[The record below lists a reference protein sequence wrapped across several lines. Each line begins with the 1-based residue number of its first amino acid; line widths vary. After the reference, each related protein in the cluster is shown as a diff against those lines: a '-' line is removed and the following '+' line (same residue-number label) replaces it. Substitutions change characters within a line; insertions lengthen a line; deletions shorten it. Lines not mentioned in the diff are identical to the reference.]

1 MSIISSTKSSA
12 RSNIQPKAQ
21 MNGDRNGRGDVLS
34 LDLKFGKERA
44 REMGIA
50 AHVPY
55 LRHVDPQTLV
65 TKSGSLVQVIKLG
78 GLPFQTMDQAEIN
91 ARFFN
96 RNTMIKALGSSRFA
110 LYSTIIRRRIEPAIE
125 GDFDNPFVAEL
136 SDRYMASLKSKSMY
150 INELYVSVIRRP
162 MTGKIGLVDKVFD
175 AFRKVGSGEENRN
188 DAIKDLT
195 RFVSGV
201 VGDLA
206 SYDAEILTCVTRAG
220 GVYSEPIEFIAK
232 ILSGGEEIDMPLPR
246 MPIAE
251 AVGTRRLFFGRSA
264 LQIQGLEIQNGAIQD
279 LVIGTARLGAML
291 SMKEYPPY
299 ATPGMLDGLLRL
311 PYEFIATQSFA
322 IEDRETVREAMEK
335 IARQVAGSDE
345 AGTSVEDDVEAGRDK
360 AASGEVIFGKHHF
373 SLCAFA
379 GDIPALNKAIT
390 DISSELSRMSIVT
403 VREDLN
409 MEAAFWAQLPGN
421 FAYIARSSLI
431 SSQNYAGL
439 FSAHNFPSG
448 KTKKLHWKT
457 PIALMETTS
466 QTAYFFNFHRDDV
479 GNFTVMGPTGS
490 GKTVALSFLMANALR
505 VKPRPRCVFFDK
517 DNGGEIF
524 VTALG
529 GRYETMEP
537 GVPTGFAPLQLTDTP
552 HNRAFA
558 KTLVAYMLKSPASDL
573 TAEESEVIANAVD
586 DVFAKVPRGERILE
600 CLDEGLRGRLKGGA
614 GDLTTR
620 LREWTDPDNKGWLFN
635 NPVDE
640 LNFEQSIIG
649 FDMTQIL
656 SDPRTRTAALLY
668 VFHRIQEVLNGDPAL
683 IFLDEGWKLL
693 DDPVFTAYIKD
704 MLKTI
709 RKQNGIMGFGTQS
722 AADVVHSSIANTL
735 IEQTQTNIFFPNA
748 KADVSSYREY
758 FGLTAKEFRYVKEA
772 DKNSRTF
779 LIKHASDSIVAR
791 LDLSAMPDIVKVLSG
806 RTETVREARI
816 LRERYGNDPA
826 NWLPYFCGW
835 KSENKDN
842 GNSDAE

>member
-1 MSIISSTKSSA
+1 
-12 RSNIQPKAQ
+12 
-21 MNGDRNGRGDVLS
+21 MNAPVNALS
-34 LDLKFGKERA
+34 RDLKFGKERQ

-55 LRHVDPQTLV
+55 LRHVDPETLA
-65 TKSGSLVQVIKLG
+65 TKSGSLIQVIKLG
-78 GLPFQTMDQAEIN
+78 GLPFQTMDQAEVN

-110 LYSTIIRRRIEPAIE
+110 LYSTIIRRRIEPQID

-136 SDRYMASLKSKSMY
+136 SDRYMESLRAKSMY
-150 INELYVSVIRRP
+150 VNELYVSVIRRP
-162 MTGKIGLVDKVFD
+162 MTGKIGLVDKMFD
-175 AFRKVGSGEENRN
+175 AFRKVNSGEESR
-188 DAIKDLT
+188 AEAVKDLS

-206 SYDAEILTCVTRAG
+206 SYGAEVLTCVDRQG
-220 GVYSEPIEFIAK
+220 GKYSEVIEFVAK
-232 ILSGGEEIDMPLPR
+232 ILSGGEEIEMPLPR
-246 MPIAE
+246 MAISE
-251 AVGTRRLFFGRSA
+251 AIGVRRPFFGRSA
-264 LQIQGLEIQNGAIQD
+264 LEIQGLA
-279 LVIGTARLGAML
+279 IGTARLGAML

-322 IEDRETVREAMEK
+322 IEDRESVREAIEK

-379 GDIPALNKAIT
+379 DNLLSLNKAIT

-421 FAYIARSSLI
+421 FSYIARSSLI
-431 SSQNYAGL
+431 SSLNYAGL

-448 KTKKLHWKT
+448 KTKKLHWGT

-466 QTAYFFNFHRDDV
+466 QTAYYFNFHVDDV
-479 GNFTVMGPTGS
+479 GNFTVMGPTGT
-490 GKTVALSFLMANALR
+490 GKTVVLSFLMANALR
-505 VKPRPRCVFFDK
+505 VSPRPRCVFFDK

-529 GRYETMEP
+529 GRYETMSP
-537 GVPTGFAPLQLTDTP
+537 GTPTGFAPLQLEDIP

-558 KTLVAYMLKSPASDL
+558 KTLVAYMLKPSDADL
-573 TAEESEVIANAVD
+573 SAEENEVIANAVD
-586 DVFAKVPRGERILE
+586 DVFSKVPRRERVLE
-600 CLDEGLRGRLKGGA
+600 CLDEGLRGRLKAGV
-614 GDLTTR
+614 GDLPGR
-620 LREWTDPDNKGWLFN
+620 LREWTDCDNKGWLFN
-635 NPVDE
+635 NSTDE
-640 LNFEQSIIG
+640 LDFGQTIIG

-722 AADVVHSSIANTL
+722 AADVVNSSIASTL

-758 FGLTAKEFRYVKEA
+758 FGLTEKEFRYIKEA

-791 LDLSAMPDIVKVLSG
+791 LDLSKMPDIVKVLSG
-806 RTETVREARI
+806 RTETVREARA
-816 LRERYGNDPA
+816 LRQRYGNDPA
-826 NWLPYFCGW
+826 DWLPYFCGW
-835 KSENKDN
+835 KRE
-842 GNSDAE
+842 GSDAK

>member
-1 MSIISSTKSSA
+1 MNAQGNALA
-12 RSNIQPKAQ
+12 R
-21 MNGDRNGRGDVLS
+21 
-34 LDLKFGKERA
+34 DLKFGKERQ
-44 REMGIA
+44 REMGIS

-55 LRHVDPQTLV
+55 LRHVDPETLV
-65 TKSGSLVQVIKLG
+65 TKSGSLIQVIKLG
-78 GLPFQTMDQAEIN
+78 GLPFQTMDQAEVN

-110 LYSTIIRRRIEPAIE
+110 LYSTIIRRRIEPQID
-125 GDFDNPFVAEL
+125 GNFDIPFVAEL
-136 SDRYMASLKSKSMY
+136 SGRYMESLRAKSMY
-150 INELYVSVIRRP
+150 VNELYVSVIRRP
-162 MTGKIGLVDKVFD
+162 MTGKIGLVDKIFD
-175 AFRKVGSGEENRN
+175 ALRKVNSGEESR
-188 DAIKDLT
+188 AEAVKDLS

-206 SYDAEILTCVTRAG
+206 SYGAEVLTCVDRQG
-220 GVYSEPIEFIAK
+220 GKYSEVIEFVAK
-232 ILSGGEEIDMPLPR
+232 ILSGGEEIEMPLPR
-246 MPIAE
+246 MAISE
-251 AVGTRRLFFGRSA
+251 AVGTRRPFFGRNA
-264 LQIQGLEIQNGAIQD
+264 LEIQGLA
-279 LVIGTARLGAML
+279 IGTARLGAML

-322 IEDRETVREAMEK
+322 IEDRESVREAIEK

-379 GDIPALNKAIT
+379 EDMLSLNKAIT

-421 FAYIARSSLI
+421 FSYIARSSLI
-431 SSQNYAGL
+431 SSLNYAGL

-448 KTKKLHWKT
+448 KTKKLHWGT
-457 PIALMETTS
+457 PIALLETTS
-466 QTAYFFNFHRDDV
+466 QTAYYFNFHVDDV

-490 GKTVALSFLMANALR
+490 GKTVVLSFLMANALR
-505 VKPRPRCVFFDK
+505 VNPRPRCVFFDK

-529 GRYETMEP
+529 GRYETMTP
-537 GVPTGFAPLQLTDTP
+537 GVPTGFAPLQLEDTP

-558 KTLVAYMLKSPASDL
+558 KTLVAYMLKPSDAEL
-573 TAEESEVIANAVD
+573 SAEENEVIANAVD
-586 DVFAKVPRGERILE
+586 DVFSKVPRQERVLE
-600 CLDEGLRGRLKGGA
+600 CLDEGLRGRLNAGV
-614 GDLTTR
+614 GDLPGR
-620 LREWTDPDNKGWLFN
+620 LREWTDRDNKGWLFN
-635 NPVDE
+635 NPTDE
-640 LNFEQSIIG
+640 LDFSQTIIG

-722 AADVVHSSIANTL
+722 AADVVNSSIANTL

-758 FGLTAKEFRYVKEA
+758 FGLTAKEFRYIKEA

-779 LIKHASDSIVAR
+779 LIKHASDSIIAR
-791 LDLSAMPDIVKVLSG
+791 LDLSKMPDIVKVLSG
-806 RTETVREARI
+806 RTETVREARV

-826 NWLPYFCGW
+826 DWLPYFCGW
-835 KSENKDN
+835 KRE
-842 GNSDAE
+842 GGDA

>member
-1 MSIISSTKSSA
+1 
-12 RSNIQPKAQ
+12 
-21 MNGDRNGRGDVLS
+21 MNNATGIKLNGNRDALS
-34 LDLKFGKERA
+34 RDLKFGKERA
-44 REMGIA
+44 REMSIEV
-50 AHVPY
+50 HIPY

-65 TKSGSLVQVIKLG
+65 TKSGSLVQIIKLG
-78 GLPFQTMDQAEIN
+78 GLPFQTMDQAELN

-110 LYSTIIRRRIEPAIE
+110 LYSTLIRRRIEPEIA

-136 SDRYMASLKSKSMY
+136 DGRYMASLKSKSMY
-150 INELYVSVIRRP
+150 VNELYVSVIRRP
-162 MTGKIGLVDKVFD
+162 MTGKIGLVDKMFD

-201 VGDLA
+201 VGDFA
-206 SYDAEILTCVTRAG
+206 SYDPEILTCVERPG

-232 ILSGGEEIDMPLPR
+232 ILSGGEDIAMPLPR
-246 MPIAE
+246 MAIAE
-251 AVGTRRLFFGRSA
+251 AVGTRRPFFGRSA
-264 LQIQGLEIQNGAIQD
+264 LEIQGLEIQGLTIKGQTIKAPG
-279 LVIGTARLGAML
+279 IGTAKLGAVL

-322 IEDRETVREAMEK
+322 IEDRETVRETMEK

-379 GDIPALNKAIT
+379 EDMPTLNKAIT

-490 GKTVALSFLMANALR
+490 GKTVVLSFLMANALR
-505 VKPRPRCVFFDK
+505 V
-517 DNGGEIF
+517 
-524 VTALG
+524 
-529 GRYETMEP
+529 
-537 GVPTGFAPLQLTDTP
+537 
-552 HNRAFA
+552 
-558 KTLVAYMLKSPASDL
+558 
-573 TAEESEVIANAVD
+573 
-586 DVFAKVPRGERILE
+586 
-600 CLDEGLRGRLKGGA
+600 
-614 GDLTTR
+614 
-620 LREWTDPDNKGWLFN
+620 
-635 NPVDE
+635 
-640 LNFEQSIIG
+640 
-649 FDMTQIL
+649 
-656 SDPRTRTAALLY
+656 
-668 VFHRIQEVLNGDPAL
+668 
-683 IFLDEGWKLL
+683 
-693 DDPVFTAYIKD
+693 
-704 MLKTI
+704 
-709 RKQNGIMGFGTQS
+709 
-722 AADVVHSSIANTL
+722 
-735 IEQTQTNIFFPNA
+735 
-748 KADVSSYREY
+748 
-758 FGLTAKEFRYVKEA
+758 FRQ
-772 DKNSRTF
+772 
-779 LIKHASDSIVAR
+779 
-791 LDLSAMPDIVKVLSG
+791 G
-806 RTETVREARI
+806 
-816 LRERYGNDPA
+816 
-826 NWLPYFCGW
+826 
-835 KSENKDN
+835 
-842 GNSDAE
+842 

>member
-1 MSIISSTKSSA
+1 MNAQGNALA
-12 RSNIQPKAQ
+12 R
-21 MNGDRNGRGDVLS
+21 
-34 LDLKFGKERA
+34 DLKFGKERQ
-44 REMGIA
+44 REMGIS
-50 AHVPY
+50 AHIPY
-55 LRHVDPQTLV
+55 LRHIDPDTIV
-65 TKSGSLVQVIKLG
+65 TKSGSLIQVIKLG
-78 GLPFQTMDQAEIN
+78 GLPFQTMDQAEVN

-110 LYSTIIRRRIEPAIE
+110 LYSTIIRRRIEPEID
-125 GDFDNPFVAEL
+125 GTFDNPFVTEL
-136 SDRYMASLKSKSMY
+136 NDRYMESLRAKSMY
-150 INELYVSVIRRP
+150 VNELYVSVIRRP
-162 MTGKIGLVDKVFD
+162 MTGKIGLVDRMFD
-175 AFRKVGSGEENRN
+175 AFRKVNSGEESR
-188 DAIKDLT
+188 AEAVKDLA

-206 SYDAEILTCVTRAG
+206 SYGTEVLTCVDRPG
-220 GVYSEPIEFIAK
+220 GKYSEPIEFIAK
-232 ILSGGEEIDMPLPR
+232 ILSGGEEIEMPLPR
-246 MPIAE
+246 MAIAE
-251 AVGTRRLFFGRSA
+251 AVGVRRPFFGRSA
-264 LQIQGLEIQNGAIQD
+264 LEIQGLA
-279 LVIGTARLGAML
+279 IGTAKLGAML

-322 IEDRETVREAMEK
+322 IEDRESVREAIEK

-379 GDIPALNKAIT
+379 EDMLSLNKAIT

-421 FAYIARSSLI
+421 FSYIARSSLI
-431 SSQNYAGL
+431 SSLNYAGL

-448 KTKKLHWKT
+448 KTKKLHWGT

-466 QTAYFFNFHRDDV
+466 QTAYYFNFHVDDV

-490 GKTVALSFLMANALR
+490 GKTVVLSFLMANALR
-505 VKPRPRCVFFDK
+505 VTPRPRCVFFDK

-529 GRYETMEP
+529 GRYETMSP
-537 GVPTGFAPLQLTDTP
+537 GVPTGFAPLQLDDTP

-558 KTLVAYMLKSPASDL
+558 KTLVAYMLKPSDSDL
-573 TAEESEVIANAVD
+573 SAEENEVIANAVD
-586 DVFAKVPRGERILE
+586 DVFSKVPRHERVLE
-600 CLDEGLRGRLKGGA
+600 CLDEGLRGRLKAGV
-614 GDLTTR
+614 GDLPGR
-620 LREWTDPDNKGWLFN
+620 LREWTDRDNKGWLFN
-635 NPVDE
+635 NPTDE
-640 LNFEQSIIG
+640 LDFSQTIIG

-722 AADVVHSSIANTL
+722 AADVVNSSIANTL

-758 FGLTAKEFRYVKEA
+758 FGLTAKEFRYIKEA

-779 LIKHASDSIVAR
+779 LIKHASDSIIAR
-791 LDLSAMPDIVKVLSG
+791 LDLSKMPDIVKVLSG
-806 RTETVREARI
+806 RTETVREARA

-826 NWLPYFCGW
+826 DWLPYFCGW
-835 KSENKDN
+835 KRE
-842 GNSDAE
+842 GGDA